1 MGVIIAIFIGGGL
14 GSLARYGVAHLVTQF
29 WRGEFPLGTFVAN
42 LLSCIVM
49 GAVVG
54 LFYHKITTAELKA
67 LILIGFCGGF
77 STFSTFGLEFF
88 GLINQGRV
96 VLACCYVGLS
106 LLLSFFIF
114 FILAK
119 NYSLNIG

>member
-77 STFSTFGLEFF
+77 STFSTFSKETLTLMQNGNYIIAFSNIVISLISCMLILWFF
-88 GLINQGRV
+88 TNRSV
-96 VLACCYVGLS
+96 
-106 LLLSFFIF
+106 
-114 FILAK
+114 
-119 NYSLNIG
+119 